1 MNYTVRYTHECL
13 TLCCSSIP
21 TRTVKL
27 VDAGHMLAIYSERFF
42 DGVVRELRYKKSV
55 ITVITASRRACYQ
68 LD

>member
-42 DGVVRELRYKKSV
+42 DSVVREGIKN
-55 ITVITASRRACYQ
+55 Q
-68 LD
+68 L